1 MTLEQV
7 KTDFANRGETFS
19 GWAKTHKFK
28 YATVLA
34 VINGTNKG
42 RRGEAHRVAVALGL
56 KEGEAA

>member
-7 KTDFANRGETFS
+7 KNDFANRGETFS
-19 GWAKTHKFK
+19 GWAKAHNYK

-42 RRGEAHRVAVALGL
+42 RRGEAHKVAMALGL
-56 KEGEAA
+56 KAGEAA